1 MTYDYDATQPDELTI
16 KVGDIISDVK
26 KVPGGWWEGMLNGK
40 RGVFPDNFVEVC
52 FHTQTFPVFC
62 KVIIITFTPCI
73 CYQCNMFVMSSTF

>member
-40 RGVFPDNFVEVC
+40 RGVFPDNFVEVG
-52 FHTQTFPVFC
+52 FHTQTFLVFC
-62 KVIIITFTPCI
+62 EVIIITFTQVFGTSVTCL
-73 CYQCNMFVMSSTF
+73 